1 MAIFLAVILLLVVVI
16 FGAASIMQSHA
27 AAKQA
32 EAVIETA
39 KVAQMATF
47 ANVMVIVLVVVV
59 VLALLAAAVFVFAK
73 RQTPRPAAT
82 PRRYY
87 PERPLRLEV
96 SRQNGILTTSPL
108 ELSDAELRFLEEERA
123 EWEAMFETPLGIFPE
138 DEEV

>member
-1 MAIFLAVILLLVVVI
+1 MAIFLAVILLVVVVI
-16 FGAASIMQSHA
+16 FGAASIMQSQA

-73 RQTPRPAAT
+73 RQTPT

-96 SRQNGILTTSPL
+96 RRQNGILTTSPL
-108 ELSDAELRFLEEERA
+108 ELSDADLRFLEEERA
-123 EWEAMFETPLGIFPE
+123 AWEAMFGTPLGIFPE

>member
-1 MAIFLAVILLLVVVI
+1 MTILLVVILLLVVVI

-59 VLALLAAAVFVFAK
+59 VLALLAAAVFVFTK
-73 RQTPRPAAT
+73 RQAPRPTPA
-82 PRRYY
+82 PRRHY
-87 PERPLRLEV
+87 PEHPIRLEV
-96 SRQNGILTTSPL
+96 GRNGMIQTFPL
-108 ELSDAELRFLEEERA
+108 VLSDADLQFLEEERA
-123 EWEAMFETPLGIFPE
+123 AWEAMYGTPLGVFPE